1 MIWFNFVK
9 RKILKVGL
17 WFNFKIKKNSGIDVV
32 RSGHG
37 STIYPRQEC
46 SEQSHTFF
54 NEFLGILISWK
65 SLDDCLYNTNSR
77 CYLTFHAQQF
87 HLTLYREK
95 QSHTEYLN
103 NLSQKKSCIHHKL
116 SLLSWGF
123 IILPF
128 DCILCKQKSVK
139 LEAEKSNNIK
149 EIFILGEP

>member
-17 WFNFKIKKNSGIDVV
+17 WFNFKIKKMSGMDVV

-46 SEQSHTFF
+46 PEQSHTFF

-116 SLLSWGF
+116 GLHNFSFWLHF
-123 IILPF
+123 VQTKI
-128 DCILCKQKSVK
+128 C
-139 LEAEKSNNIK
+139 
-149 EIFILGEP
+149 EIRSRKK